1 MVTMVWPWSLC
12 YGWGHHSTA
21 RIPCH
26 CQGHCALPR
35 ITILRS
41 PCCSGHSVPW
51 AGVGCPC
58 NGHHPMPVSPG
69 SGKGCLCYGPLSSWA
84 VGRRAMPWPGARG
97 GHHATQLTSA
107 VDTDPKTNT
116 PSVPRAPERVAVT
129 LWGPS
134 EALQPG
140 GLSDLAQARGWAG
153 CSSGS
158 VAENGG
164 EGLAAAL
171 CCCTPTAGARKG
183 K

>member
-1 MVTMVWPWSLC
+1 MGGDTTVQPGYLVMARVTVLFQELPSYSHHAALGIACHGRGGVSL
-12 YGWGHHSTA
+12 
-21 RIPCH
+21 
-26 CQGHCALPR
+26 QGSPSYASVTRQWQRLPV
-35 ITILRS
+35 L
-41 PCCSGHSVPW
+41 
-51 AGVGCPC
+51 
-58 NGHHPMPVSPG
+58 
-69 SGKGCLCYGPLSSWA
+69 WA

-140 GLSDLAQARGWAG
+140 GLSDLAQARGWAS